1 MVTFFFAAKWKLN
14 HISWQL
20 EATRMVEST
29 LHRVHTDFNAT
40 LCSKYEQKKRFKDR
54 LFKILASY
62 NSLHHYIGTVD
73 GDQ

>member
-1 MVTFFFAAKWKLN
+1 
-14 HISWQL
+14 
-20 EATRMVEST
+20 MVEST

-62 NSLHHYIGTVD
+62 NGITWVLWVETEVALMKMPL
-73 GDQ
+73 